1 LTKIDAL
8 DRNALMPRKARIDA
22 PGALH
27 HVIGRG
33 IARRKIFQDDDDREN
48 FLERLG
54 NIVTDSGT
62 QCYAW
67 ALIPNH
73 FHLLLKTGDT
83 PIATVMRRLLTGYAV
98 SFNRRHR
105 RFGHLFQNRYK
116 SILCQEDTYLA
127 ELVRYI
133 HLNPL
138 RARLVADIKHLDV
151 YPFCGHG
158 VVLGKCDR
166 PWQNAK
172 YVLKRFADQKA
183 LARRRYRAFVEKGVK
198 QGKKPEL
205 TGGGLVRSAGGWVAV
220 KALRRSGDYQK
231 GDERILGDGDFVA
244 KTLARADQQL
254 ERKYRIKNR
263 GVGFDTVVER
273 VATLLEMETREVLSP
288 GKQKQL
294 VQARSLVCF
303 LAVQETT
310 ISQAELARRFSLSQ
324 PAISMAVDRGR
335 QLAAAMEID
344 PLKLIN

>member
-1 LTKIDAL
+1 
-8 DRNALMPRKARIDA
+8 MPRKARIDA
-22 PGALH
+22 PGALQ

-33 IARRKIFQDDDDREN
+33 IARGKVFADDDDREN

-54 NIVTDSGT
+54 SIVTESST

-73 FHLLLKTGDT
+73 FHLLLRTGDA

-105 RFGHLFQNRYK
+105 RCGHLFQNRYK
-116 SILCQEDTYLA
+116 SILCQEDPYFA

-138 RARLVADIKHLDV
+138 RARLAADMNTLEE

-158 VVLGKCDR
+158 AVLGNSDR
-166 PWQNAK
+166 PWQNTGA
-172 YVLKRFADQKA
+172 VLKRFADQ
-183 LARRRYRAFVEKGVK
+183 LGPARQRYRAFVEKGVT
-198 QGKKPEL
+198 QGKRPDL

-244 KTLARADQQL
+244 KSLARANEQMA
-254 ERKYRIKNR
+254 RKYRIRSR
-263 GVGFDTVVER
+263 GISFETVVER
-273 VATLLEMETREVLSP
+273 VADLLEMDTGEVLSP
-288 GKQKQL
+288 GKHKRL
-294 VQARSLVCF
+294 VKARSLVCF
-303 LAVQETT
+303 FTAQETT
-310 ISQAELARRFSLSQ
+310 ISQAELSRRFSLTQ
-324 PAISMAVDRGR
+324 PAVSMAVDRGR
-335 QLAAAMEID
+335 KLAAEMNID
-344 PLKLIN
+344 PVEFIK